1 MEAAGA
7 DDDNECR
14 VCRGGP
20 EDDRPLYTPCLCRGS
35 IGQVHQNCLE
45 EWLAHSNKEICELC
59 YTKYQFIPCYSPN
72 MPDVIPTQVIIM
84 TTLQHIIPY
93 LLSILLRFHVT
104 LFMWIFVMPLCTCWI
119 YRIWLPRTH
128 VLVMNNST
136 LLQDIISG
144 LTIAAVIVMS
154 FIVIMSFTDFLR
166 NHWDLDNRRVN
177 GRLNRFRRRNNNNNN
192 NNNPPVV
199 EAAVPPPIQLPLND
213 PVDAIDDARENNL
226 AAGNLPDELNP
237 ADEAAILNA
246 MNNNEEEAEMQM
258 ALDEL
263 IGFRGPWHIA
273 FRNVMWLLLF
283 NAIYIGIFAFI
294 PYNIGLSTQLAVH
307 YYFHPTLEWI
317 QTHYVS
323 SSFIQMIQDYIQ
335 LSNSSKNDLQLLTLV
350 TISVGFGLIAWIT
363 FLCSWIM
370 SQMHSNV
377 PRVFIHHYVAAFN
390 ELTMIMKVGML
401 LFQRIFILPIIL
413 GSLLL
418 KIIELSCA
426 FRFCHS

>member
-1 MEAAGA
+1 M
-7 DDDNECR
+7 
-14 VCRGGP
+14 P
-20 EDDRPLYTPCLCRGS
+20 E
-35 IGQVHQNCLE
+35 
-45 EWLAHSNKEICELC
+45 
-59 YTKYQFIPCYSPN
+59 
-72 MPDVIPTQVIIM
+72 VIPTQVIIM
-84 TTLQHIIPY
+84 TTLQHVIPY
-93 LLSILLRFHVT
+93 LLTILLRFHVT

-128 VLVMNNST
+128 VLLMNNST

-166 NHWDLDNRRVN
+166 NHWDLDNRRGN
-177 GRLNRFRRRNNNNNN
+177 GRLHRFRRRNNNN
-192 NNNPPVV
+192 PPIEV
-199 EAAVPPPIQLPLND
+199 AVPPPAQQLP
-213 PVDAIDDARENNL
+213 VHDAVEALAEVQENNL
-226 AAGNLPDELNP
+226 AVGNLPEELNP

-294 PYNIGLSTQLAVH
+294 PYNIGLSTQLAIY
-307 YYFHPTLEWI
+307 YYFHPTFEWI
-317 QTHYVS
+317 QTHYIS
-323 SSFIQMIQDYIQ
+323 SSFINMIQEYIQ
-335 LSNSSKNDLQLLTLV
+335 LSNNSKNDLQLLTLV
-350 TISVGFGLIAWIT
+350 TISVGFGLIVWIT

-370 SQMHSNV
+370 SQMHSNI

-413 GSLLL
+413 GTSLQHYR
-418 KIIELSCA
+418 INSY
-426 FRFCHS
+426 

>member
-1 MEAAGA
+1 MEPSE
-7 DDDNECR
+7 DDNECR

-20 EDDRPLYTPCLCRGS
+20 EEDRPLYTPCLCRGS

-45 EWLAHSNKEICELC
+45 EWLTHSNKEICELC
-59 YTKYQFIPCYSPN
+59 HTKYQFIPCYAPN
-72 MPDVIPTQVIIM
+72 MPEVIPTQVIIM

-93 LLSILLRFHVT
+93 ILSILLRFHLT
-104 LFMWIFVMPLCTCWI
+104 LFMWIFIMPLCTCWI
-119 YRIWLPRTH
+119 YRIWLPRTQ
-128 VLVMNNST
+128 VLILNNST

-177 GRLNRFRRRNNNNNN
+177 GRINRFRRRNA
-192 NNNPPVV
+192 NPVQL
-199 EAAVPPPIQLPLND
+199 EVPPPPPPPLPPQFQEND
-213 PVDAIDDARENNL
+213 HGEELGDIPENPMG
-226 AAGNLPDELNP
+226 GNLPEDLNA

-246 MNNNEEEAEMQM
+246 INNNDDEAEMQM

-294 PYNIGLSTQLAVH
+294 PYNIGLSTQLAVY
-307 YYFHPTLEWI
+307 YYFHPTFDWI
-317 QTHYVS
+317 QTHYVPS
-323 SSFIQMIQDYIQ
+323 TLINTVQEYIQ
-335 LSNSSKNDLQLLTLV
+335 LSNQSKNDLQLLTLI
-350 TISVGFGLIAWIT
+350 TISLGFGLIVWIT

-370 SQMHSNV
+370 SQMHSNI

-401 LFQRIFILPIIL
+401 LFQRIFVLPIIL
-413 GSLLL
+413 GTQST
-418 KIIELSCA
+418 C
-426 FRFCHS
+426 